1 MVGAVLKGALIS
13 FSATGAATDMTAI
26 PNVIVFQFNPE
37 TINHEWTAATTSAAD
52 ADPRMNF
59 SPLATSGVPGERFS
73 FTLILDSDEQIAD
86 AGLDPIR
93 VGLAEANGVYTR
105 FAALE
110 MLQFPVTSAVSAPGR
125 PGLGRGQCGGARA
138 AGVRSS
144 VSVPVSEVPVVLFVW
159 GPLRIVPVRVTAFD
173 GQGNPLRRPA
183 QSDPCRGRRSRLTV
197 LTPDEL
203 AAVNGPMAKIASMA
217 YNYTQGLRQA
227 QAAANLALSAASI
240 LGMLPISL

>member
-13 FSATGAATDMTAI
+13 FSALGAATDMLAM

-37 TINHEWTAATTSAAD
+37 TISHEWTRATTGDAS

-73 FTLILDSDEQIAD
+73 FTLMLDSDEQQAD
-86 AGLDPIR
+86 AGLDPIPI
-93 VGLAEANGVYTR
+93 GLALANGVSTQL
-105 FAALE
+105 AALE
-110 MLQFPVTSAVSAPGR
+110 MLQFPVTSAVSALVGQISAAADAA
-125 PGLGRGQCGGARA
+125 GLGQSACQC
-138 AGVRSS
+138 
-144 VSVPVSEVPVVLFVW
+144 VSVPVSEVPVVLLVY
-159 GPLRIVPVRVTAFD
+159 GPFRIVPVRVTGLTVKETLYD
-173 GQGNPLRRPA
+173 VLLNPTHAEVEL
-183 QSDPCRGRRSRLTV
+183 SLTV

-217 YNYTQGLRQA
+217 YTYNQGLRQA
-227 QAAANLALSAASI
+227 RAADNLALSAVSI

>member
-73 FTLILDSDEQIAD
+73 FTLILDSDEQLAD
-86 AGLDPIR
+86 AGLDPVPI
-93 VGLAEANGVYTR
+93 GLAEANGVSTQLS
-105 FAALE
+105 ALE
-110 MLQFPVTSAVSAPGR
+110 MLQFPVTSAVSVLVGQVSAAASAA
-125 PGLGRGQCGGARA
+125 GLGQPACDT
-138 AGVRSS
+138 

-159 GPLRIVPVRVTAFD
+159 GPLRIVPVRVTGLTVKETLYD
-173 GQGNPLRRPA
+173 VLLNPTHA
-183 QSDPCRGRRSRLTV
+183 EVDISLTV

-217 YNYTQGLRQA
+217 YNYNQGLRQA
-227 QAAANLALSAASI
+227 RAADNLALSAVNI